1 MELAQVTEPWLRF
14 PVVCPECR
22 REELSALPVAGV
34 AAALLNGSPIPLHA
48 SCHDVYWHAIPS
60 EIEQLREYLSVAG
73 ITIQRANTNPTDAP
87 DMPRAIHFPIDT
99 PSVSGKE
106 V

>member
-1 MELAQVTEPWLRF
+1 MELIWLYLYGKSKNGVAQMAEPWLRF

-34 AAALLNGSPIPLHA
+34 AAALLSGSAIPLHA
-48 SCHDVYWHAIPS
+48 SC
-60 EIEQLREYLSVAG
+60 QL
-73 ITIQRANTNPTDAP
+73 
-87 DMPRAIHFPIDT
+87 
-99 PSVSGKE
+99 SGKE